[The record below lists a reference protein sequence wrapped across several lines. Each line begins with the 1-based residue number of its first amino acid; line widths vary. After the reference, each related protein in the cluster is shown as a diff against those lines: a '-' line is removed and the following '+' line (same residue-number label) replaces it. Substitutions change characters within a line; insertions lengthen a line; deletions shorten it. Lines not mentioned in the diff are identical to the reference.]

1 MQKIT
6 YLNKYYLI
14 DIDNG
19 VYMDQKRI
27 VVFIGPSLT
36 LNDARKILDA
46 EFHPPVARGDIA
58 ALLNDPPDII
68 GIIDG
73 VFHQQPAV
81 SHREILQA
89 MEAGVTVIGGS
100 SMGALRAAELDNE
113 GMIGIG
119 KVYQNYRD
127 GKIESDDDVAIVF
140 DPVNHELLSE
150 ALVSMSYNF
159 QMAEKMGIITTNDFK
174 ILYETAKNI
183 YYPQRSYPRVLN
195 ESGLEKNKIR
205 KLKTFLDD
213 EGIDIKADDA
223 KKVLKYIKELVFK
236 DLV

>member
-100 SMGALRAAELDNE
+100 SMGALRAAELDND

-174 ILYETAKNI
+174 ILYSLSRAINPSINKVLANLDYKYCGRLVNNCHICGDFEDMNI
-183 YYPQRSYPRVLN
+183 WVKKL
-195 ESGLEKNKIR
+195 KNKH
-205 KLKTFLDD
+205 
-213 EGIDIKADDA
+213 AD
-223 KKVLKYIKELVFK
+223 L
-236 DLV
+236 